1 MPNNWK
7 WSSKVLE
14 QVLAWR
20 CKLELVE
27 DINSNKAKSNLVMMC
42 ECAVSI
48 NFGRSSNET
57 GNQGWLHWP
66 KNKQWFL
73 LGSILSLY
81 VPFYSVKWS
90 KVGSSPTQQCLLT
103 ANVCQKFSKFFPNLT
118 LPSLST
124 YPQDKTMT
132 NQIEVILSTTL
143 HGKMTYC
150 TCLWR
155 VKLTT
160 NGLISCRKKIK
171 FCIRAG
177 CTAASSAFGQV
188 HVIGSYF
195 RT

>member
-73 LGSILSLY
+73 LREEFITVCPL
-81 VPFYSVKWS
+81 FSVKWS
-90 KVGSSPTQQCLLT
+90 KLGSSPTQQLFTYCKCLSKIL
-103 ANVCQKFSKFFPNLT
+103 QIFSKSDFAISFNL
-118 LPSLST
+118 P
-124 YPQDKTMT
+124 PRQTMT
-132 NQIEVILSTTL
+132 NQMEVILSNYPVPCMVKWPMHISVL
-143 HGKMTYC
+143 
-150 TCLWR
+150 R
-155 VKLTT
+155 VKL
-160 NGLISCRKKIK
+160 KP
-171 FCIRAG
+171 
-177 CTAASSAFGQV
+177 QMV
-188 HVIGSYF
+188 W
-195 RT
+195 

>member
-73 LGSILSLY
+73 LREEFITVCPL
-81 VPFYSVKWS
+81 FSVKWS
-90 KVGSSPTQQCLLT
+90 KVGSSPTQQLFTYCKCLSKIL
-103 ANVCQKFSKFFPNLT
+103 QIFSKSDFAISFNLPPRQNHDQPNRGNLIQ
-118 LPSLST
+118 LPC
-124 YPQDKTMT
+124 
-132 NQIEVILSTTL
+132 TL

-150 TCLWR
+150 TSLCW
-155 VKLTT
+155 
-160 NGLISCRKKIK
+160 G
-171 FCIRAG
+171 
-177 CTAASSAFGQV
+177 
-188 HVIGSYF
+188 
-195 RT
+195 